1 MGAGDRKENMRTAVL
16 MSSYNGQKY
25 IRQQIDSILAQEG
38 DFQLELWVRDDGST
52 DGTKEILQEYA
63 DRGQL
68 NWYCGANMGPAR
80 SFLDLLGHCRG
91 YDYYAFA
98 DQDDV
103 WMKEKVQTG
112 LNSLADRT
120 GPALYFSNAELVDAE
135 LQSLGREVYKKSP
148 RLDFYTLLCAG
159 GLLGCTMVF
168 NRGLAELL
176 CRGDIPNNVVMH
188 DFYAAIVC
196 AALNG
201 TIYFDMESHMK
212 YRQHGDNVV
221 GVSSGMGNAIKNRI
235 EHITDRQKIGIAEQ
249 AEELVNRYGMDM
261 PENFRRWAGQV
272 AGYRKSF
279 AGRLCLAC
287 SPKTQYV
294 NRHTALTLR
303 MAILM
308 GSR

>member
-1 MGAGDRKENMRTAVL
+1 MRTAVL
-16 MSSYNGQKY
+16 MSSYNGRPY
-25 IRQQIDSILAQEG
+25 IREQIDSILAQEG
-38 DFQLELWVRDDGST
+38 DFQLDLCVRDDGST

-68 NWYCGANMGPAR
+68 NWYSGENMGPAR
-80 SFLDLLGHCRG
+80 SFLELLGRCRG

-112 LNSLADRT
+112 IDSLETRT
-120 GPALYFSNAELVDAE
+120 GAALYFSNAELVDAD
-135 LQSLGREVYKKSP
+135 LQSLGRKVYKKSP
-148 RLDFYTLLCAG
+148 HLDFYTLLCAG

-168 NRGLAELL
+168 NRDLAELL
-176 CRGDIPNNVVMH
+176 CRENMPHRIVMH

-201 TIYFDMESHMK
+201 TICFDADSHMK

-221 GVSSGMGNAIKNRI
+221 GVSSGTGNAIKSRI
-235 EHITDRQKIGIAEQ
+235 KNIIDRQEIGIAEQ
-249 AEELVNRYGMDM
+249 AEELVKRYGMDM
-261 PENFRRWAGQV
+261 PEDFRRWTEQV

-279 AGRLCLAC
+279 ARRLCLAC
-287 SPKTQYV
+287 STIPRYV
-294 NRHTALTLR
+294 NRHTAFTLR